1 MVKYNRV
8 KGEQQEGVITK
19 NQIKEGVMLA
29 GFHQRQFEHVLRQV
43 GLPLVAGQYLL
54 LYCDIQLQL
63 AADKVKWEFPEHLLQ
78 SDILLQGDVEVYFQE
93 GLAYLE
99 AREIEYSE
107 SLVGDEC
114 LDQSCE
120 TSLIGD
126 VFVFRDVKE
135 RDTTVTAHRSC
146 KDIEPNIIETIFA
159 DVEMPEC
166 LVGSQKF

>member
-1 MVKYNRV
+1 M
-8 KGEQQEGVITK
+8 
-19 NQIKEGVMLA
+19 
-29 GFHQRQFEHVLRQV
+29 
-43 GLPLVAGQYLL
+43 

-114 LDQSCE
+114 LD
-120 TSLIGD
+120 
-126 VFVFRDVKE
+126 
-135 RDTTVTAHRSC
+135 
-146 KDIEPNIIETIFA
+146 
-159 DVEMPEC
+159 
-166 LVGSQKF
+166 